1 MKFSQDLTDSGYV
14 VTAYDNSGIKVN
26 GKQFEKSFIISPD
39 EFHENWTIDSI
50 SELSSTHI
58 QQLLDMKPE
67 LIIVGTGNKLVFPP
81 VEVYA
86 ALVKQ
91 NMGVEFMDTNAAC
104 RTYNILTGEGRK
116 VVAGIIF
123 E

>member
-14 VTAYDNSGIKVN
+14 VTAYDNRGIKVN
-26 GKQFEKSFIISPD
+26 GKQFKKSFIISPD
-39 EFHENWTIDSI
+39 EFFEDWPIISI
-50 SELSSTHI
+50 SELNSAHI

-67 LIIVGTGNKLVFPP
+67 LIILGTGKNLVFPP
-81 VEVYA
+81 VEVYS
-86 ALVKQ
+86 ALIKQ
-91 NMGVEFMDTNAAC
+91 NMGIEFMDTNAAC